1 MRLFQHANYHFI
13 EKRKRAYVLSVIVV
27 GIGLAAMFLNIA
39 TIGSWQ
45 NYGVDFT
52 GGSLVQVRFSDAVEA
67 QQVRAAVPEAEEV
80 TAFDQANEY
89 VIRTMLEEGQPV
101 ETLRA
106 GIQEELAAAFGADR
120 FEIVRTELVGPKVGA
135 ELERKA
141 ALALLTSF
149 LLTLIYLAFRYEWRF
164 GLAAIV
170 ATGHDILI
178 TLGALALFRVEI
190 SLTSVAAVLTI
201 VGFSLHD
208 TIIVFDRIR
217 EELRRKGAR
226 RDDLI
231 ALINRAINET
241 LPRTVLTVTTVL
253 AVLISLLVLG
263 PAVLRDFILILTL
276 GIAVGTFSSIF
287 VASPILFE
295 IQKRWGMGM
304 GADPKAKKQRPEP
317 AAV

>member
-1 MRLFQHANYHFI
+1 MRLFEHADYHFI
-13 EKRKRAYVLSVIVV
+13 EKRKRAYVLSAIVV
-27 GIGLAAMFLNIA
+27 LIGMGAMIA
-39 TIGSWQ
+39 NQFTIGSWL

-52 GGSLVQVRFSDAVEA
+52 GGSLVQVRFNETVEA

-80 TAFDQANEY
+80 TAFGGSNEY
-89 VIRTMLEEGQPV
+89 VIRTMLAEGQPV
-101 ETLRA
+101 ENLKA
-106 GIQEELAAAFGADR
+106 DIQEELARSFGEGT

-135 ELERKA
+135 ELERTA

-164 GLAAIV
+164 GLAAIL

-190 SLTSVAAVLTI
+190 SLTSVAAVLTV

-217 EELRRKGAR
+217 EDLKKKGGRKS
-226 RDDLI
+226 DLV

-241 LPRTVLTVTTVL
+241 LPRTVLTVATVM
-253 AVLISLLVLG
+253 AVLVALLVLG
-263 PAVLRDFILILTL
+263 PPVLRSFTLVLTL
-276 GIAVGTFSSIF
+276 GIAVGVFSSIF
-287 VASPILFE
+287 VASPLLVE
-295 IQKRWGMGM
+295 IQKRWGT
-304 GADPKAKKQRPEP
+304 GAENKEKKRRPEP